1 MLKTL
6 KKVIVIILATLG
18 VLFIALMLMPD
29 DEESEDT
36 EETVVEQEVVDETE
50 SDTDVS
56 QAESTESDTS
66 AAEQSTEE
74 TSAEEVTADQEEST
88 TTGSSI
94 EQTNTSESTEQTNTS
109 GNTVT
114 VTIPES
120 ELSDLVLNFKT
131 VSLDGNVVTQ
141 DIFAD
146 YDITVVHIWGTFCL
160 PCIAEMGDYASFYKE
175 LPDNVNLVGL
185 ICDVYDGID
194 SNVSD
199 ANDILSNAGAEFLN
213 LRTSDDL
220 YDVTGS
226 LQYVPSAFFVDR
238 EGHIIGELMD
248 GANFSMTKERL
259 DGYLN

>member
-6 KKVIVIILATLG
+6 KKVVVIILATLG

-29 DEESEDT
+29 DEETDDTVETVAEQDDAETDVTEEADVPEDVQEDEAATEESVVTDNSATEESSED
-36 EETVVEQEVVDETE
+36 
-50 SDTDVS
+50 
-56 QAESTESDTS
+56 
-66 AAEQSTEE
+66 AAS
-74 TSAEEVTADQEEST
+74 DQEEAQTTDDST
-88 TTGSSI
+88 
-94 EQTNTSESTEQTNTS
+94 

-114 VTIPES
+114 VSIPDS
-120 ELSDLVLNFKT
+120 EIPDRVLNFKT
-131 VSLDGNVVTQ
+131 VSLDGDVVTQ

-146 YDITVVHIWGTFCL
+146 YDITVVHIWGTFCG

-199 ANDILSNAGAEFLN
+199 ANDILGDAGAEFLN
-213 LRTSDDL
+213 MRTSDDL

-226 LQYVPSAFFVDR
+226 IQYVPSSFFVDR
-238 EGHIIGELMD
+238 EGHIIGEIMD
-248 GANFSMTKERL
+248 GANFEMTKERL
-259 DGYLN
+259 AGYLN